1 VLGIWQTSRG
11 TDPKLYAATYDAE
24 HGNNLPAF
32 GVLIGVTDKVTLPV
46 IRSFRHKGL
55 ERFFLSGTKSGIR
68 PEQADRLRLILA
80 QLHAAVA
87 PGDIAL
93 PGLRLHELKGDRKGT
108 WSVAVSG
115 NWRITFSFDGK
126 DAIDVDYEDY
136 H

>member
-1 VLGIWQTSRG
+1 
-11 TDPKLYAATYDAE
+11 
-24 HGNNLPAF
+24 
-32 GVLIGVTDKVTLPV
+32 V
-46 IRSFRHKGL
+46 IRSINHKGL
-55 ERFFLSGTKSGIR
+55 ERFFLSGAKAGIR
-68 PEQADRLRLILA
+68 AEHAERLRLILA

-87 PGDIAL
+87 PGDMAL
-93 PGLRLHELKGDRKGT
+93 PGLRLHQLKGDRKGS